1 MCFFALTLIKFVILF
16 TDILLRR
23 LVNRRKREIILIF
36 LKKIGMKGAGRWP
49 VRTRERAWLVG
60 LSGGQNREIGNFEG
74 ICWVLTLVSY
84 IYISHYIED
93 GFIHCNQV
101 GPQQ

>member
-36 LKKIGMKGAGRWP
+36 LKKKRNEGRRALAGENAGTS
-49 VRTRERAWLVG
+49 VVG
-60 LSGGQNREIGNFEG
+60 GTFGGTKSEIGNFEG
-74 ICWVLTLVSY
+74 ICWVSY
-84 IYISHYIED
+84 T
-93 GFIHCNQV
+93 C
-101 GPQQ
+101 